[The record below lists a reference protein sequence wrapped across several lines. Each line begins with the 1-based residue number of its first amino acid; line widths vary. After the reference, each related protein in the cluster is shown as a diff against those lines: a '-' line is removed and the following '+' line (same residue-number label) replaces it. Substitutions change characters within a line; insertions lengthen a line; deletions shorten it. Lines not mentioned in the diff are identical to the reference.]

1 MKNERFAGHFIA
13 KRINKCEKNQNFPE
27 VAESG

>member
-13 KRINKCEKNQNFPE
+13 KRTNIYEKKQNFPE
-27 VAESG
+27 VVESG